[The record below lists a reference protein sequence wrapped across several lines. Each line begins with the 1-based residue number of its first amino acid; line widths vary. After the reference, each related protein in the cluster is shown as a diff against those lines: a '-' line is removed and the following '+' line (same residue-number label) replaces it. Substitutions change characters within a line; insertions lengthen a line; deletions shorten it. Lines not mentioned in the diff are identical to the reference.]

1 MKNFKYT
8 IKDPDGIHARP
19 AGLLVKT
26 AEKFQSKITLVNN
39 GKTGDAKGI
48 FSVMGLNVKCG
59 DEIELM
65 AEGPDEEEAIDL
77 IGRFLEENL

>member
-1 MKNFKYT
+1 MKSFKYT

-26 AEKFQSKITLVNN
+26 AGKFQSKITLLNN
-39 GKTGDAKGI
+39 EMSGDAKGI

-59 DEIELM
+59 DEIEIM

>member
-1 MKNFKYT
+1 MKSFKYT

-19 AGLLVKT
+19 AGMLVK
-26 AEKFQSKITLVNN
+26 AAGKFQSKITLKNN
-39 GKTGDAKGI
+39 EKCGDAKGI

-59 DEIELM
+59 DEIEIA

>member
-59 DEIELM
+59 DEIEIM

>member
-26 AEKFQSKITLVNN
+26 AGKFQSRVTLKNN
-39 GKTGDAKGI
+39 DKSGDAKGI

-59 DEIELM
+59 DEVELI

-77 IGRFLEENL
+77 IGKFMEENL

>member
-1 MKNFKYT
+1 MKSFKYT

-26 AEKFQSKITLVNN
+26 AGKFQSKITLLNN
-39 GKTGDAKGI
+39 ERSGDAKGI

-59 DEIELM
+59 DEIEIM